1 MYILLIQ
8 RCTLKQPHWSNIAPQ
23 RRWVYAFDFDTHTK
37 TYVCTFSSS
46 AHPLSSKA
54 IDHIIAIRDDKPV
67 RHANHEGSGSAGSCK
82 ALADASFFKEKR
94 KEEKEISTKKERR
107 SEKSKEENHP
117 TSTPSN
123 PSNTSSP
130 TPPFLITIL
139 IIFAIVALLTPPR
152 RGLHTPG
159 LSSSPV
165 VDGSS
170 KLAYSAAAVE
180 PSVAT
185 FSALA
190 TPGCV
195 RRDGGST
202 VRIERSFRRASSEL
216 VLVLSRVTETARTVS
231 ATAISSRLGSKIMLS
246 PAEITRRVI
255 GGRTCCDGVGPL
267 LMVPFW

>member
-1 MYILLIQ
+1 MLCHPGPLIISY
-8 RCTLKQPHWSNIAPQ
+8 HSM
-23 RRWVYAFDFDTHTK
+23 
-37 TYVCTFSSS
+37 
-46 AHPLSSKA
+46 AHEN
-54 IDHIIAIRDDKPV
+54 DKPA
-67 RHANHEGSGSAGSCK
+67 RHANMQDPDPPKSCISFSA
-82 ALADASFFKEKR
+82 KEKKKKKAT
-94 KEEKEISTKKERR
+94 KEKERR
-107 SEKSKEENHP
+107 RKSKEEENHP

-170 KLAYSAAAVE
+170 KLASSAAAVE

-202 VRIERSFRRASSEL
+202 VRIERSFRRASSSEL
-216 VLVLSRVTETARTVS
+216 VLVLLRVTETARTVS

-255 GGRTCCDGVGPL
+255 GGRTCWDGVGPL